1 MSYLITETWL
11 DEPVTNAEI
20 HIDNYNIA
28 RSDRCINGGGV
39 CMYIRKDLAFSPR
52 SDLHSN
58 NIETLWIDI
67 LLPKTK
73 PILIGTVYRPPKDN
87 DFFEYFEEQISKISP
102 GCEIYILGDF
112 NIPVCLLHK
121 LSVLYK
127 KYQNCLNMFNLKQ
140 IIDEPTR
147 VTCTSK
153 TLIDHVVVNSEEKI
167 SQSGVLPIGLS
178 DHFLIYCTRGKLVEI
193 KAVTI
198 KKITLK

>member
-1 MSYLITETWL
+1 VSYLITETWL
-11 DEPVTNAEI
+11 DESVANAEI
-20 HIDNYNIA
+20 HIDNYNIV
-28 RSDRCINGGGV
+28 RSDRCRNGGGV
-39 CMYIRKDLAFSPR
+39 CMYIRKDLACSPR

-58 NIETLWIDI
+58 NLETLWIDI

-112 NIPVCLLHK
+112 NICLLHK

-178 DHFLIYCTRGKLVEI
+178 DHFLIYCTWRKLVEI